1 MLNIKDIVTQSQ
13 FNDTCEKIDEVIDE
27 TKKDI
32 VYLKTKQLEDSD
44 HLMRLDEEIDTK
56 INKLSKEV
64 DSKNSNLQE
73 KINIQETHFN
83 ERILSLETF
92 TNDKLTS
99 YINMANTKTN
109 NLEKITSENTEKL
122 KSGVYKEIEN
132 IKNNIVETNN
142 NLTKTNDTIN
152 ENNKLF
158 NNRFEE
164 IENDIKFNYATKDYV
179 IEQIKNIELPKT
191 REMIQ
196 DRTMIE
202 EKYLSRIMS
211 DVKNTP
217 ETPGIFCEYNSVS
230 KNEENLTLTLRTA
243 TILTKKVAGIMI
255 NEKEFVDF
263 GYVWVALNN
272 KDIKCYDCLMPADN
286 GKGKRANNK
295 NRNIIINYGIPFV
308 KVIYVDYE
316 RMVAL
321 CYVK

>member
-32 VYLKTKQLEDSD
+32 TYLKTKQLEDSE
-44 HLMRLDEEIDTK
+44 HLIRLEEEIDVK
-56 INKLSKEV
+56 VNKLSKEV
-64 DSKNSNLQE
+64 DSKNNNLQE

-83 ERILSLETF
+83 ERLLSLETF

-109 NLEKITSENTEKL
+109 NLEKITNENAEKL
-122 KSGVYKEIEN
+122 KTGVYKEIET

-142 NLTKTNDTIN
+142 SLTKTNETIS

-164 IENDIKFNYATKDYV
+164 IENNVKFNYATKDYV
-179 IEQIKNIELPKT
+179 IEQIKNIEIPKT

-196 DRTMIE
+196 DRSMIE

-217 ETPGIFCEYNSVS
+217 ENPGIFCEYNSVS
-230 KNEENLTLTLRTA
+230 KNEEMLTLTLRTA

-272 KDIKCYDCLMPADN
+272 KDVKNYDCLMPADN